1 MRWKVTKHE
10 HNSNWFYKLGL
21 PNGFQKIAMLI
32 SWIVRVRFLCVTR
45 EEVAGDFF
53 GLIFWSQK
61 LDLYTSKYGIP
72 TLFRLCQEQRFK
84 KTRTNFSIDTQ
95 LLTYL
100 HNLI

>member
-1 MRWKVTKHE
+1 MRWKVTKQE

-32 SWIVRVRFLCVTR
+32 SWIVWVRSLCVSR
-45 EEVAGDFF
+45 VEVAGHFF

-72 TLFRLCQEQRFK
+72 TFFGCAKNNVLKKREQIFR
-84 KTRTNFSIDTQ
+84 
-95 LLTYL
+95 
-100 HNLI
+100 